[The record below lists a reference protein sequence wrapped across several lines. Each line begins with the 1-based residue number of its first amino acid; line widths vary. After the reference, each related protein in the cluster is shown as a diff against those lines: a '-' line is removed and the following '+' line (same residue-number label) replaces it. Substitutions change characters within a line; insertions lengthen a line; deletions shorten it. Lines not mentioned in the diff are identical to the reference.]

1 MIPDWK
7 LMVRTIHQS
16 TSINPALDSTRFWA
30 WGPFFIHQHVSA
42 FPEKNRISTMEKLWF
57 PLKTL
62 IKKYT
67 SKSHLIGF
75 GYHQFS
81 KKWCSVVREIHGME
95 PLKSPQRFFWA
106 LKVQTRRTERSRGHS
121 KYKYP
126 VRSYPFVYF
135 PVRGA
140 GSLIFV
146 ILVLCI
152 LQMMAIPCV
161 LMDCCNPA
169 VTQSWR
175 KRFVRILWHSIK
187 IDATSALYRWKLR
200 IYH

>member
-1 MIPDWK
+1 M
-7 LMVRTIHQS
+7 
-16 TSINPALDSTRFWA
+16 F
-30 WGPFFIHQHVSA
+30 
-42 FPEKNRISTMEKLWF
+42 
-57 PLKTL
+57 
-62 IKKYT
+62 
-67 SKSHLIGF
+67 
-75 GYHQFS
+75 
-81 KKWCSVVREIHGME
+81 
-95 PLKSPQRFFWA
+95 FFWT

-126 VRSYPFVYF
+126 VRNYPFVYF

-161 LMDCCNPA
+161 LMGCCNPA

-187 IDATSALYRWKLR
+187 VDATSALYRWKLR
-200 IYH
+200 IYHQYVHISYIMCIYIYYTIYIYSQLGKQRAFKLSTADTLWVKLGEGWTEKLHSANPTQRWPNDNWFVNVSKPSLYVLYGWWLIRP